1 MGALKM
7 HMHNIA
13 HCHAVHPHGALK
25 DHQVVSLLCHLVGRG
40 QLMMIQVSSKADI
53 PLETTGNSAQ

>member
-25 DHQVVSLLCHLVGRG
+25 DHQIVSLLCRLVGQG
-40 QLMMIQVSSKADI
+40 QLMMIQMSSK
-53 PLETTGNSAQ
+53 Q